1 MDPFTCIATRCQA
14 LNNPPDA
21 FCPKHSPHAPM
32 QLARYYKIMR
42 KRGCLRLELQMREA
56 EAYGDVE
63 YAEACLRMLLDYDGM

>member
-1 MDPFTCIATRCQA
+1 
-14 LNNPPDA
+14 
-21 FCPKHSPHAPM
+21 M